1 VKLEFTKAARL
12 PTFDVAEVGTL
23 LKRTVLIVEDGVV
36 VKVFYPV
43 FPPEGSAK
51 EVVDY
56 LKSEG

>member
-1 VKLEFTKAARL
+1 LELTKAARL
-12 PTFDVAEVGTL
+12 PTFEVAEVGTL
-23 LKRTVLIVEDGVV
+23 LKRTVLIVEEGVI

-56 LKSEG
+56 LQSQG